1 MEACIGCCVIK
12 TITKIVHPS
21 LPSTPSAL
29 LASES
34 EISNS
39 ESITAK
45 LSVQSKCSNSLK
57 CSNSKPDSAADDIVH
72 MPRVSAMKVTKI
84 NSLTPNRSYR
94 MLDSNKVLNSKKAK
108 NSPNRNYRKLPD
120 KQCHGDG
127 VEQCHDTGDEQ
138 CHVKDRL
145 DSIEYANSLMFKHFE
160 EDNLSSC
167 ASSVDEPIGQHE
179 HATPVGSVQ
188 NAVESTINKSESHV
202 HVGSGSFNSKINE
215 TVIPDIASTAT
226 PNGSYVDSTNNILS
240 AEEVMCD
247 MPARQGEADRHFVVR
262 ATVCGDSITA

>member
-1 MEACIGCCVIK
+1 MKHQPPSRVRLKQKLNKYKLWVYCIGCCVIK
-12 TITKIVHPS
+12 SITKIVHPS

-39 ESITAK
+39 ESIPAK

-108 NSPNRNYRKLPD
+108 EQSKPKLP
-120 KQCHGDG
+120 K
-127 VEQCHDTGDEQ
+127 V
-138 CHVKDRL
+138 
-145 DSIEYANSLMFKHFE
+145 
-160 EDNLSSC
+160 
-167 ASSVDEPIGQHE
+167 
-179 HATPVGSVQ
+179 
-188 NAVESTINKSESHV
+188 
-202 HVGSGSFNSKINE
+202 
-215 TVIPDIASTAT
+215 
-226 PNGSYVDSTNNILS
+226 
-240 AEEVMCD
+240 
-247 MPARQGEADRHFVVR
+247 ARQTMPWRR
-262 ATVCGDSITA
+262 RRTMS